1 MSTKKSL
8 EKLKNILNSAS
19 SLAVQW
25 LGLRAFT
32 AVSQFQSLVGELRS
46 HKLQRVVKKSWGG
59 ELNKM
64 KTQFIRNVE
73 EVVKAV
79 LRQNV

>member
-1 MSTKKSL
+1 MSTEKSL

-25 LGLRAFT
+25 LGLCAFT

-46 HKLQRVVKKSWGG
+46 HKLQRVVKKIWGG
-59 ELNKM
+59 ELN
-64 KTQFIRNVE
+64 RNE
-73 EVVKAV
+73 NTAYMQCGGSSESSA
-79 LRQNV
+79 